1 MKRRQFITI
10 AGITTLATQ
19 FSFSTVQAEINPQI
33 IIKPPRLQIGDTVGL
48 VAPAGII
55 EAKDI
60 EDATKTFAALGL
72 KVKLGKYILERYGY
86 LAGTDIQR
94 AHDINRMFADKSVKA
109 IIAMRGGWGCNRILS
124 LLNYID
130 IRKHPKIIL
139 GYSDIT
145 SLLLAINARSR
156 IVTFHGAVATSTW
169 NEFTLSYLKPILFD
183 AGSVTMQNLNH
194 IEAARV
200 EVINPGKAKGK
211 LVGGN
216 LSVLSSMLGS
226 PYLPG
231 WNRRIFFAEDIG
243 EDVYRIDRMLAQLKN
258 AGILNQISGFIFGQ
272 CTNCKPGDEPT
283 FKLNQVLKE
292 YIQPLKIP
300 AFYGSMIGH
309 VKDKFTLPLGVD
321 VEIDAVS
328 GTIKMLEPAVS

>member
-1 MKRRQFITI
+1 MNRRQFITTT
-10 AGITTLATQ
+10 GLTTLATQ
-19 FSFSTVQAEINPQI
+19 LPLFKVRGEISPQI
-33 IIKPPRLQIGDTVGL
+33 IMKPPRLRVGDTVGL

-55 EAKDI
+55 EQKDI
-60 EDATKTFAALGL
+60 EDATKTFTDLGL
-72 KVKLGKYILERYGY
+72 KVKLGKHILERYGY

-94 AHDINRMFADKSVKA
+94 ANDINTMFADKSVKA

-169 NEFTLSYLKPILFD
+169 NEFTLSYLQPILFD
-183 AGSVTMQNLNH
+183 GASMTMQNPKT
-194 IEAARV
+194 ESVRV

-216 LSVLSSMLGS
+216 LSVLCSMLGS
-226 PYLPG
+226 PYLPS
-231 WNRRIFFAEDIG
+231 WNRRILFAEDIG

-283 FKLNQVLKE
+283 FNLNQVLKD
-292 YIQPLKIP
+292 QFQSFNIP
-300 AFYGSMIGH
+300 VFYGSMIGH
-309 VKDKFTLPLGVD
+309 IKDKFTIPLGVE
-321 VEIDAVS
+321 VEMDAVA
-328 GTIKMLEPAVS
+328 GTIKMLESAVS